1 MGTRVQRETLYR
13 MDIIGGMMKKKQIQ
27 IINHYGFEAQKA
39 KLKEEMTE
47 LAYAHNEENFIE
59 EIADVLNVLQGI
71 IYFRGWEQQ
80 VLQIQEA
87 KLDRQ
92 LRRIEEGK

>member
-13 MDIIGGMMKKKQIQ
+13 MDIIGGMMKKKQLQ

>member
-1 MGTRVQRETLYR
+1 
-13 MDIIGGMMKKKQIQ
+13 MDIIGGKMIEKQLQ

-47 LAYAHNEENFIE
+47 LAYAPNEENFIE

-71 IYFRGWEQQ
+71 IYFKGWEQQ
-80 VLQIQEA
+80 VLEIQEA

-92 LRRIEEGK
+92 LRRIKEGR

>member
-1 MGTRVQRETLYR
+1 MGTRVRRETLYR
-13 MDIIGGMMKKKQIQ
+13 MDIIGGMMKNKQLQ

-47 LAYAHNEENFIE
+47 LAYAPNEENFIE

-87 KLDRQ
+87 KLNRQ
-92 LRRIEEGK
+92 LKRIEEGK

>member
-1 MGTRVQRETLYR
+1 MIDKQLK
-13 MDIIGGMMKKKQIQ
+13 IIK
-27 IINHYGFEAQKA
+27 HYGFEAQKT

-47 LAYAHNEENFIE
+47 LAYADSEENFIE

-71 IYFRGWEQQ
+71 VYFKGWEKQI
-80 VLQIQEA
+80 LQIQEY

-92 LRRIEEGK
+92 LKRIAAEKEEK

>member
-1 MGTRVQRETLYR
+1 MIE
-13 MDIIGGMMKKKQIQ
+13 KQLQ

-47 LAYAHNEENFIE
+47 LAYAPNEENFIE

-71 IYFRGWEQQ
+71 IYFKGWEQQ
-80 VLQIQEA
+80 VLEIQEA

-92 LRRIEEGK
+92 LRRIKEGK

>member
-13 MDIIGGMMKKKQIQ
+13 MDIIGGMMKKKQLQ

-92 LRRIEEGK
+92 LKRIEEGK

>member
-13 MDIIGGMMKKKQIQ
+13 MDIIGGMMKKKQLQ

-92 LRRIEEGK
+92 LRRIEEEK

>member
-13 MDIIGGMMKKKQIQ
+13 MDIIGGIMKNKQLQ

-47 LAYAHNEENFIE
+47 LAYAHNEEHFIE

-80 VLQIQEA
+80 ILQIQEA

-92 LRRIEEGK
+92 LKRIEEGK

>member
-1 MGTRVQRETLYR
+1 MGTRVRRETLYR
-13 MDIIGGMMKKKQIQ
+13 MDIIGGMMKKKQLQ

-47 LAYAHNEENFIE
+47 LAYAPNEENFIE

-92 LRRIEEGK
+92 LKRIEEGK

>member
-1 MGTRVQRETLYR
+1 MGTRVRRETLYR
-13 MDIIGGMMKKKQIQ
+13 MDIIGGMMKNKQLQ

-47 LAYAHNEENFIE
+47 LAYAPNEENFIE

>member
-13 MDIIGGMMKKKQIQ
+13 MDIIGGMMKKKQLQ
-27 IINHYGFEAQKA
+27 IINHYGFEAQQA

>member
-1 MGTRVQRETLYR
+1 MIEKQLK
-13 MDIIGGMMKKKQIQ
+13 IIR
-27 IINHYGFEAQKA
+27 HYGFEAQKA
-39 KLKEEMTE
+39 KLREEMSE
-47 LAYAHNEENFIE
+47 LAYAPNEENYIE

-71 IYFRGWEQQ
+71 IYFKGWEQQ

-92 LRRIEEGK
+92 LQRIKEGK

>member
-1 MGTRVQRETLYR
+1 MIDKQLK
-13 MDIIGGMMKKKQIQ
+13 IIK
-27 IINHYGFEAQKA
+27 HYGFEAQKA

-47 LAYAHNEENFIE
+47 LACADSEENFIE

-71 IYFRGWEQQ
+71 VYFKGWKKQI
-80 VLQIQEA
+80 LQIQEY

-92 LRRIEEGK
+92 LKRIAAEKEEK

>member
-13 MDIIGGMMKKKQIQ
+13 MDIIGGMMKKKQLQ
-27 IINHYGFEAQKA
+27 IINHYGVEAQKA

-92 LRRIEEGK
+92 LKRIEEGK

>member
-1 MGTRVQRETLYR
+1 MGTRVRRETLYR
-13 MDIIGGMMKKKQIQ
+13 MDIIGGMMKNNQLQ

-47 LAYAHNEENFIE
+47 LAYAPNEENFIE
-59 EIADVLNVLQGI
+59 EIADVLNVPQGI

-92 LRRIEEGK
+92 LKRIEEGK

>member
-1 MGTRVQRETLYR
+1 MGTRVRRETLYR
-13 MDIIGGMMKKKQIQ
+13 MDIIGGMMKNKQLQ

-47 LAYAHNEENFIE
+47 LAYAPNEENFIE

-92 LRRIEEGK
+92 LKRIEEGK

>member
-1 MGTRVQRETLYR
+1 MGTRVRRETLYR
-13 MDIIGGMMKKKQIQ
+13 MDIIGGMMKKKQLQ

-47 LAYAHNEENFIE
+47 LAYAPNEENFIE

>member
-1 MGTRVQRETLYR
+1 
-13 MDIIGGMMKKKQIQ
+13 MKKKQLQ

-47 LAYAHNEENFIE
+47 LAYAPNEENFIE

-92 LRRIEEGK
+92 LKRIEEGR

>member
-1 MGTRVQRETLYR
+1 
-13 MDIIGGMMKKKQIQ
+13 MKKKQLQ

-71 IYFRGWEQQ
+71 VYFKGWEKQI
-80 VLQIQEA
+80 LQIQEY

-92 LRRIEEGK
+92 LKRIAAEKEEK

>member
-1 MGTRVQRETLYR
+1 
-13 MDIIGGMMKKKQIQ
+13 MKNKQLQ

-47 LAYAHNEENFIE
+47 LACAPNEENFIE

-92 LRRIEEGK
+92 LKRIEEGK

>member
-1 MGTRVQRETLYR
+1 MGTRVRRETLYR
-13 MDIIGGMMKKKQIQ
+13 MDIIGGMMKKKQLQ

-47 LAYAHNEENFIE
+47 LAYAPNEENFIE

-92 LRRIEEGK
+92 LKRIEEGR

>member
-1 MGTRVQRETLYR
+1 MGTRVRRETLYR
-13 MDIIGGMMKKKQIQ
+13 MDIIGGMMKNKQLQ

-47 LAYAHNEENFIE
+47 LAYAPNEENFIE
-59 EIADVLNVLQGI
+59 EIADVLNVPQGI

-92 LRRIEEGK
+92 LKRIEEGK